1 MVTRTKSHNIDA
13 ENALEA
19 TCGGSKMLSMEL
31 HDDIAVRINADHVQ
45 RAAITHDLRPST

>member
-13 ENALEA
+13 ENALQA

-31 HDDIAVRINADHVQ
+31 HDDTAVGLTQITYNASQ
-45 RAAITHDLRPST
+45 